1 MTASEFIHN
10 RPRLRKDLILL
21 FDLDGT
27 LLDTN
32 LANNEAYRNAIWKVT
47 GTSDYAIFSLLRRVT
62 RENIAS
68 IKSITPDQLEEIV
81 RQKKKYFP
89 YRVQEGNT
97 SAFVTLDILRRYS
110 VSNSCY
116 VITSADP
123 DRARFLIQ
131 GYGINQWV
139 KGVIYADRTDK
150 YKDIASK
157 LNVDASKIILFEDE
171 KEAISNAISNGVQK
185 SFIIPVS
192 LNTLK
197 IHLIK
202 SNSYLKQNVR
212 AYYSLD
218 YLRYGHPE
226 NPDFINTLK
235 NQYCDIPLDK
245 VIAALEHLKVFLTR
259 DIRCIYKMLGEKELM
274 VVGVP
279 RSKSECEYYSQQQF
293 FRKGIHDVVIKLQLD
308 EKLNLIDGSQ
318 FITRHTN
325 TKTTHLS
332 KNENVEN
339 DGEMPYPGIT
349 KDTCQISEQVAGK
362 DILLIDDIYTSGVN
376 IDEDAIQALYDM
388 GAKSVFFYSV
398 CKTFKRKKE

>member
-97 SAFVTLDILRRYS
+97 SAFVTLDILRRHS

-226 NPDFINTLK
+226 NPDFINTFTSVPLK
-235 NQYCDIPLDK
+235 FGTI
-245 VIAALEHLKVFLTR
+245 
-259 DIRCIYKMLGEKELM
+259 
-274 VVGVP
+274 
-279 RSKSECEYYSQQQF
+279 
-293 FRKGIHDVVIKLQLD
+293 
-308 EKLNLIDGSQ
+308 
-318 FITRHTN
+318 
-325 TKTTHLS
+325 
-332 KNENVEN
+332 
-339 DGEMPYPGIT
+339 
-349 KDTCQISEQVAGK
+349 
-362 DILLIDDIYTSGVN
+362 
-376 IDEDAIQALYDM
+376 
-388 GAKSVFFYSV
+388 
-398 CKTFKRKKE
+398 